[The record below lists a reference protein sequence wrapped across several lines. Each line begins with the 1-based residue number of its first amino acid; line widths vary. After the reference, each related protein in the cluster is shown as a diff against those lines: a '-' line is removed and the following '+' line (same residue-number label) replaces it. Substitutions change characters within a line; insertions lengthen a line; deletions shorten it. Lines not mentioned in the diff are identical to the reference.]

1 MCLRSGRGLCPL
13 SFPTLKQMDVQR
25 VIQEFMLLTSAI
37 QKLQSE
43 VTELRRDVYS
53 VQSYI
58 NNWCEARGET
68 CPFELYDEPIGAMA
82 ALWGE
87 DY

>member
-1 MCLRSGRGLCPL
+1 
-13 SFPTLKQMDVQR
+13 MDVQR

-37 QKLQSE
+37 QKLQEE
-43 VTELRRDVYS
+43 VAELRRDVYS
-53 VQSYI
+53 VKSYI
-58 NNWCEARGET
+58 NDGCEARGET
-68 CPFELYDEPIGAMA
+68 CPFELEYDEPIGAMA